1 MFHPMLIGLMSH
13 KDKVREEFTRQAE
26 AFAGLR
32 ELHSRERIERL
43 VNAINPAPDARALEI
58 ATGPGHV
65 AMALAERCREVVGVD
80 ITDAPLAIAERTR
93 RERGI
98 ANIRFQRADADQLPF
113 GNAEF
118 EIVLCRFAF
127 HHFEDSAIPLRE
139 MTRVCRGGGRV
150 AVEDLAASEI
160 PERAEFYNRFERLRD
175 TSHTRAL
182 PISELLRMFA
192 AQGLEIETF
201 YSGELVQ
208 PLERWLANSQTPPD
222 RAAEIKSMFARD
234 EREDL
239 SGTHPFRR
247 GGEIFFTQRTVAI
260 VGRKLTREA
269 RRMEE

>member
-1 MFHPMLIGLMSH
+1 MSH

-80 ITDAPLAIAERTR
+80 ITDAPLAIAERIR
-93 RERGI
+93 RERGL
-98 ANIRFQRADADQLPF
+98 ANVRFQRADADQLGFPD
-113 GNAEF
+113 GEF
-118 EIVLCRFAF
+118 DVVLCRFAF
-127 HHFEDSAIPLRE
+127 HHFEDPATPLRE
-139 MTRVCRGGGRV
+139 MTRVCRTGGQV

-160 PERAEFYNRFERLRD
+160 LKRAEFYNRFERLRD

-182 PISELLRMFA
+182 AISELLRMFG
-192 AQGLEIETF
+192 AQALEIEVLYT
-201 YSGELVQ
+201 SDLVQ
-208 PLERWLANSQTPPD
+208 PLERWLTNSQTPPD
-222 RAAEIKSMFARD
+222 RATEIRAMFARD

-239 SGTHPFRR
+239 SGTRPFHHD
-247 GGEIFFTQRTVAI
+247 GEIYFTQKTIAI
-260 VGRKLTREA
+260 VARKPAHGAEGRRVTPSSASRL
-269 RRMEE
+269 